1 MTQQRY
7 PVGIDLGTTFSAI
20 SYVDEHQR
28 VQTVRLEDGSFELA
42 SAIYFASPSEIIV
55 GNAALDYAVID
66 AANVARAFKPTVGDR
81 DWKFRAWNRE
91 FRPEE
96 LSAMVLKKLI
106 AQGEAV
112 TGPIE
117 QVVISVPY
125 MFDEIKRRA
134 TRRAGEIAG
143 VQVLDI
149 VDEPV
154 AAALAYGHTIRQ
166 GRGGGFWGDETLDQL
181 FSDEIILVYD
191 LGGGTFDLTLMQ
203 LGTDDSFSVLA
214 TDGDPILGGENWD
227 QALAEYFTEE
237 YTRLFGVGPHS
248 NPELMQELLTKAR
261 EAKITLSERPR
272 VPVEL
277 RNGERAHTIE
287 VKRGEFERLTQH
299 LIERTRVTLESMLH
313 RKEMR
318 YSHLSFILL
327 VGGSSRMPM
336 VRKML
341 EREVGRDLDASL
353 PPDTAVSQGAALF
366 AAYRLGDR
374 SMRGIKVKTVNPHA
388 LGLLAFSRKKKT
400 HINDVLILANEPTE
414 KEVTKCYPVAKG
426 TKRIRLVVLQGE
438 SRDPEDC
445 VKLGEVPI
453 PDLPPELLED
463 ARVHVTFSFQQNGLL
478 RLKGI
483 LEPSSGSDPI
493 EVNLELIVEENMTT
507 DDVSESIVTLAGIEI
522 E

>member
-1 MTQQRY
+1 MTRQRY

-28 VQTVRLEDGSFELA
+28 VQTVRLEDGGFELA

-55 GNAALDYAVID
+55 GNAALDCAVVD
-66 AANVARAFKPTVGDR
+66 AANVARAFKPAMGNR
-81 DWKFRAWNRE
+81 DWKFCAWDKE

-96 LSAMVLKKLI
+96 LSAMVLKKLL
-106 AQGEAV
+106 AQA
-112 TGPIE
+112 TARIGPIE

-154 AAALAYGHTIRQ
+154 AAALAYGHIIRQ
-166 GRGGGFWGDETLDQL
+166 DRGGESWGEETLDQL

-203 LGTDDSFSVLA
+203 LGSDGSFKVLA

-227 QALAEYFTEE
+227 QALAEHFVEE
-237 YTRLFGVGPHS
+237 YAGFFGINPQR

-272 VPVEL
+272 ASVKL
-277 RNGERAHTIE
+277 RNGELGHTIE
-287 VKRGEFERLTQH
+287 VKRGDFENLTEH
-299 LIERTRVTLESMLH
+299 LIDRTRATLESMLD

-318 YSHLSFILL
+318 YGHLSFILL

-341 EREVGRDLDASL
+341 AREVGREIDASL
-353 PPDTAVSQGAALF
+353 PPDTAVSQGAALY
-366 AAYRLGDR
+366 AAYRLGDL
-374 SMRGIKVKTVNPHA
+374 SMRGVKVKTVNPHA
-388 LGLLAFSRKKKT
+388 LGLMAYSRKQQT
-400 HINDVLILANEPTE
+400 HVNDVLILANEPTE
-414 KEVTKCYPVAKG
+414 KEATKSYPIARG
-426 TKRIRLVVLQGE
+426 AKRIRLVVLQGE
-438 SRDPEDC
+438 LPDPEDC
-445 VKLGEVPI
+445 VRLGEVRFPH
-453 PDLPPELLED
+453 LPPELLD
-463 ARVHVTFSFQQNGLL
+463 GAKVHVTFSFQQNGLL

-483 LEPSSGSDPI
+483 LEPGSGCDPV
-493 EVNLELIVEENMTT
+493 EVNLELVVEESMTP
-507 DDVSESIVTLAGIEI
+507 DDVSEAIVTLAGIEI